1 MSVQHSVLNVKALV
15 GTFNQE
21 KALVGA
27 FSVIVQPVVE
37 PMDHFTALVCTLQ
50 CIVVQCGPSWIKLN
64 CQTEGQRV
72 DFVWEMST
80 KVPCSDVK
88 QFKNVLFNP
97 ESHCILFT
105 QRTNSLKQR
114 IQRERQ
120 RWRMRRR
127 SRSQCFQTQLTDIPE
142 YIPSSAFSGQIR
154 SNQCYSSYIGLAAKF
169 QSTI

>member
-1 MSVQHSVLNVKALV
+1 MLGSLHSAGSGPGLHPPGGGQTRGPQRARPAGECEAICLYSVVY
-15 GTFNQE
+15 
-21 KALVGA
+21 
-27 FSVIVQPVVE
+27 I
-37 PMDHFTALVCTLQ
+37 
-50 CIVVQCGPSWIKLN
+50 GPSWVKLN

-80 KVPCSDVK
+80 KVPCSGVK
-88 QFKNVLFNP
+88 QVKNVLYNP

-127 SRSQCFQTQLTDIPE
+127 SRSQCF
-142 YIPSSAFSGQIR
+142 
-154 SNQCYSSYIGLAAKF
+154 
-169 QSTI
+169 